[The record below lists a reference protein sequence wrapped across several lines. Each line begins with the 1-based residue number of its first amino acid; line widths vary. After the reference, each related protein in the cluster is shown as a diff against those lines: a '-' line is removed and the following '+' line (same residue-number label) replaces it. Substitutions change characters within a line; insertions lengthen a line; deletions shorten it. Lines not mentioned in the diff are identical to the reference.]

1 MPLFVL
7 FYSLYLISL
16 GPKLIKNI
24 YYPKLLK
31 TELYGNRKKNEKSDN
46 GNRPQRSA
54 YGNKKRSK
62 AHALDLSR
70 FNDSGSTGIRTPD
83 PLLVRQML

>member
-16 GPKLIKNI
+16 GPKYILS
-24 YYPKLLK
+24 K
-31 TELYGNRKKNEKSDN
+31 TSEDRIIRKSKKNEKSDN

-54 YGNKKRSK
+54 YGNKKNSK
-62 AHALDLSR
+62 THALDLSR